1 MLRASLSSLRP
12 SARFARTFHATT
24 SSACDAR
31 AEPHTAERLTSTNT
45 RRIFDADHDM
55 FRETCRTFF
64 ETEVMPYHDQ
74 WEKDGQVSR
83 ECWLKA
89 GELGMLG
96 VMTPEK
102 YGGLGLDVKY
112 AAVVWEEQSYTG
124 CTGPGF
130 ALHSEIVIPYL

>member
-1 MLRASLSSLRP
+1 MFRSISLRP
-12 SARFARTFHATT
+12 AVRFARTFHATS
-24 SSACDAR
+24 SSACDVR
-31 AEPHTAERLTSTNT
+31 VEPHTAERLTSTNT

-64 ETEVMPYHDQ
+64 ETEVMPHHDQ